1 MAAHADGKDGGGAET
16 FLARLIILPQ
26 PVILH
31 FPPLGVENV
40 KEHANYYIKPMKKY

>member
-1 MAAHADGKDGGGAET
+1 MAADADGEDGGRPET
-16 FLARLIILPQ
+16 FPPRLIVLPQ

-31 FPPLGVENV
+31 FPPLSAENV